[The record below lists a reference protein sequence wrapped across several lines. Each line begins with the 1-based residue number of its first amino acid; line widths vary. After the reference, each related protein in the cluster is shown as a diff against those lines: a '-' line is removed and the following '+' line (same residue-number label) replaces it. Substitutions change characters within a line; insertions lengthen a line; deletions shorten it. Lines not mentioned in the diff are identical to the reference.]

1 MLHTVNCNIHHISLE
16 EGLWFLPVIGKGSFA
31 MVTIGKNIA
40 NKLMN
45 KIEILPIM
53 IGCLEG

>member
-16 EGLWFLPVIGKGSFA
+16 EGPLVFA
-31 MVTIGKNIA
+31 SHWSGVVCHGYYRQKHSKQTDK
-40 NKLMN
+40 